1 MATIIDQVTL
11 RTGVADWLNR
21 SDLTDA
27 QIDDFVA
34 IGEARVY
41 EELRIPPLEVVQSFT
56 VTAGNS
62 SIIIP
67 AGFIEMIELK
77 LDKADKDDDVILSR
91 VDSKT
96 FSNNRI
102 SHAYTRQAGNFLLTD
117 ENGEQDTGGTYVM
130 TYYKAGDSVGTYST
144 SVTAGAFVVDKY
156 YKILTV
162 GNTSFTGIGASA
174 NTVGVIF
181 KATGVGSGT
190 GTAYVESIPW
200 ILGTEFE
207 AVLYATCQTAST
219 FLGDVEMEAKFDALT
234 QRKIDAL
241 NQKEIRASMKGGAF
255 SSRFSAPLL

>member
-1 MATIIDQVTL
+1 MAIIDQVTL

-21 SDLTDA
+21 SDLTDS
-27 QIDDFVA
+27 QLDDFIS
-34 IGEARVY
+34 IGEAKIY
-41 EELRIPPLEVVQSFT
+41 EDLRIPPLEVVQSFT

-77 LDKADKDDDVILSR
+77 LDKADKDDDIILSR

-102 SHAYTRQAGNFLLTD
+102 SHAYTRQAGNILLTD

-130 TYYKAGDSVGTYST
+130 TYYKAGDSIGTYST

-207 AVLYATCQTAST
+207 TILYSACSIGST
-219 FLGDVEMEAKFDALT
+219 FLGDVEMEQKFNELT
-234 QRKIDAL
+234 TNKVNSL
-241 NQKEIRASMKGGAF
+241 NQKELRASMKGG
-255 SSRFSAPLL
+255 SFSAQFSTPLL

>member
-1 MATIIDQVTL
+1 MAIIDQVTL

-21 SDLTDA
+21 SDLTDS
-27 QIDDFVA
+27 QLDDFIS
-34 IGEARVY
+34 IGEAKIY
-41 EELRIPPLEVVQSFT
+41 EDLRIPPLEVVQSFT

-77 LDKADKDDDVILSR
+77 LDKADKDDDIILSR

-102 SHAYTRQAGNFLLTD
+102 SHAYTRQAGNILLTD

-130 TYYKAGDSVGTYST
+130 TYYKAGDSIGTYST

-162 GNTSFTGIGASA
+162 GSTSFTGIGASA

-207 AVLYATCQTAST
+207 TILYSACSIGST
-219 FLGDVEMEAKFDALT
+219 FLGDVEMEQKFNELT
-234 QRKIDAL
+234 TNKVNSL
-241 NQKEIRASMKGGAF
+241 NQKELRASMKGG
-255 SSRFSAPLL
+255 SFSAQFSTPLL

>member
-1 MATIIDQVTL
+1 MAIIDQVTL

-21 SDLTDA
+21 SDLTDS
-27 QIDDFVA
+27 QLDDFIS
-34 IGEARVY
+34 IGEAKIY
-41 EELRIPPLEVVQSFT
+41 EDLRIPPLEVVQSFT

-77 LDKADKDDDVILSR
+77 LDKADKDDDIILSR

-102 SHAYTRQAGNFLLTD
+102 SHAYTRQAGNILLTD

-130 TYYKAGDSVGTYST
+130 TYYKAGDSIGTYST

-162 GNTSFTGIGASA
+162 GTTNFTLVGASA

-207 AVLYATCQTAST
+207 TILYSACSIGST
-219 FLGDVEMEAKFDALT
+219 FLGDIEMEQKFNELT
-234 QRKIDAL
+234 TNKVNSL
-241 NQKEIRASMKGGAF
+241 NQKELRASMKGG
-255 SSRFSAPLL
+255 SFSAQFSTPLL

>member
-1 MATIIDQVTL
+1 MAIIDQVTL

-21 SDLTDA
+21 SDLTDS
-27 QIDDFVA
+27 QLDDFIS
-34 IGEARVY
+34 IGEAKIY
-41 EELRIPPLEVVQSFT
+41 EDLRIPPLEVVQSFT

-77 LDKADKDDDVILSR
+77 LDKADKDDDIILSR

-102 SHAYTRQAGNFLLTD
+102 SHAYTRQAGNILLTD

-130 TYYKAGDSVGTYST
+130 TYYKAGDSIGTYST

-207 AVLYATCQTAST
+207 TILYSACSIGST
-219 FLGDVEMEAKFDALT
+219 FLGDIEMEQKFNELT
-234 QRKIDAL
+234 TNKVNSL
-241 NQKEIRASMKGGAF
+241 NQKELRASMKGG
-255 SSRFSAPLL
+255 SFSAQFSTPLL

>member
-1 MATIIDQVTL
+1 MAIIDQVTL

-21 SDLTDA
+21 SDLTDS
-27 QIDDFVA
+27 QLDDFIS
-34 IGEARVY
+34 IGEAKIY
-41 EELRIPPLEVVQSFT
+41 EDLRIPPLEVVQSFT

-77 LDKADKDDDVILSR
+77 LDKADKDDDIILSR

-102 SHAYTRQAGNFLLTD
+102 SHAYTRQAGNILLTD

-130 TYYKAGDSVGTYST
+130 TYYKAGDSIGTYST

-162 GNTSFTGIGASA
+162 GTTNFTLVGASA

-207 AVLYATCQTAST
+207 TILYSACSIGST
-219 FLGDVEMEAKFDALT
+219 FLGDVEMEQKFNELT
-234 QRKIDAL
+234 TNKVNSL
-241 NQKEIRASMKGGAF
+241 NQKELRASMKGG
-255 SSRFSAPLL
+255 SFSAQFSTPLL

>member
-1 MATIIDQVTL
+1 MAIIDQVTL

-21 SDLTDA
+21 SDLTDS
-27 QIDDFVA
+27 QLDDFIS
-34 IGEARVY
+34 IGEAKIY
-41 EELRIPPLEVVQSFT
+41 EDLRIPPLEVVQSFT

-77 LDKADKDDDVILSR
+77 LDKADKDDDIILSR

-102 SHAYTRQAGNFLLTD
+102 SHAYTRQAGNILLTD

-130 TYYKAGDSVGTYST
+130 TYYKAGDSIGTYST

-162 GNTSFTGIGASA
+162 GSTSFTGIGASA

-207 AVLYATCQTAST
+207 TILYSACSIGST
-219 FLGDVEMEAKFDALT
+219 FLGDIEMEQKFNELT
-234 QRKIDAL
+234 TNKVNSL
-241 NQKEIRASMKGGAF
+241 NQKELRASMKGG
-255 SSRFSAPLL
+255 SFSAQFSTPLL